1 MKKITV
7 SGDKGIESCECQ
19 GQNSLISYLSG
30 ALSDSIDNHAGE
42 ITACIL

>member
-19 GQNSLISYLSG
+19 GKNSLISYLSG